1 MPEYELHYDDERDN
15 FVNEAGE
22 TLAELL
28 DEGEDVVSVVYNG
41 SIEFV
46 ETVIGDAGEAADDV
60 QEGVEGVLDEAQT
73 EE

>member
-46 ETVIGDAGEAADDV
+46 ETVIGDAGEAVDDV